1 MKKRALRKE
10 FFMEIRKSLPRFL
23 SILFIVALGTAFYSG
38 IQSSSPD
45 MRYSGD
51 AYFDA
56 KELSDIQVTGTM
68 GVTGDDV
75 EALQNL
81 KHIETAEGVCLK
93 DVLTGE
99 EGQRKVLR
107 ILSIPE
113 KSNLVTVEEG
123 EYPTKEDECLMD
135 VQYAEHNGYQIG
147 DTFLISEE
155 LEKELKVM
163 DLAAFTLARDHKL
176 PIRVFNMN
184 KPGALR
190 RVVMGEKEGTL
201 ITE

>member
-10 FFMEIRKSLPRFL
+10 FIMEIRKSLPRFL

-81 KHIETAEGVCLK
+81 KDIETAEGVCLK

-147 DTFLISEE
+147 DTSRDFAAARSIFRSAAAAPMSETVR
-155 LEKELKVM
+155 LQ
-163 DLAAFTLARDHKL
+163 DLSMCRRKHLR
-176 PIRVFNMN
+176 PITICRF
-184 KPGALR
+184 
-190 RVVMGEKEGTL
+190 
-201 ITE
+201 I